1 MINIQHNTIRVIKY
15 LVALVLFMVFLAVL
29 GVDTV
34 MAKTD
39 SLCGPDTMLQKP
51 DNAESC
57 STEEDTLDDTRTAK
71 SEIRAANDE
80 DDDTPPPIGTIRE
93 GQSFTYTAPIPRFRQ
108 VVTCSYGQNG
118 RWVQNPIT
126 NEAINCR
133 GKNGNG
139 GGFVWGTCNGPW
151 TLEILSNDSRV
162 TADGG
167 RQVRVSTD
175 ANDNLDDTGSIE
187 VTYTLNGSRTVT
199 WYGLTDVY
207 IATTTT
213 ADCSLENT
221 VRVDVRPASRL
232 GMTVAVAIHAP
243 PQEYL
248 NTPSTVTWTCTEEI
262 IEAGIQCTAGSVVS
276 TTTTPTFPTPR
287 GCVVVV
293 TVASNG
299 RGHGSTGCF
308 TSDEAASFG
317 DMIDVDINSLP
328 DCPLST
334 APADLNELPDDSGG
348 RKRCVARN

>member
-1 MINIQHNTIRVIKY
+1 M
-15 LVALVLFMVFLAVL
+15 
-29 GVDTV
+29 
-34 MAKTD
+34 
-39 SLCGPDTMLQKP
+39 
-51 DNAESC
+51 
-57 STEEDTLDDTRTAK
+57 
-71 SEIRAANDE
+71 
-80 DDDTPPPIGTIRE
+80 
-93 GQSFTYTAPIPRFRQ
+93 
-108 VVTCSYGQNG
+108 
-118 RWVQNPIT
+118 
-126 NEAINCR
+126 
-133 GKNGNG
+133 
-139 GGFVWGTCNGPW
+139 
-151 TLEILSNDSRV
+151 

-167 RQVRVSTD
+167 RRVRVSTD

-187 VTYTLNGSRTVT
+187 VTYTLNGSRTIT
-199 WYGLTDVY
+199 WYGPPDIDVY
-207 IATTTT
+207 IATTMT

-221 VRVDVRPASRL
+221 VRVDVRPASRP

-262 IEAGIQCTAGSVVS
+262 IEAGVQCTAGSVFS
-276 TTTTPTFPTPR
+276 TTTMPTFPTPR
-287 GCVVVV
+287 SCVVVV

-334 APADLNELPDDSGG
+334 APADLNELPDDSSG